1 MEPAFKEIVM
11 PRFVLPNAP
20 EGQVIIGGRYAFVD
34 GVMSVPKKSEA
45 EKLSKILC
53 RFHGCQLVQDEAVEV
68 EVEVAPPSNG
78 SLAAEVTKVG
88 QAEKS
93 ETKDAR
99 KPEVKAAK

>member
-1 MEPAFKEIVM
+1 M

-34 GVMSVPKKSEA
+34 GVMSVPKKSDA

-53 RFHGCQLVQDEAVEV
+53 RFHGCQLVQDEVV
-68 EVEVAPPSNG
+68 EVEVATPSNG